1 MNSLENKSE
10 ILPIFSELMK
20 GHVYR
25 RILVKAFGLRAVS
38 NEEKNDYLKW
48 DWFILLPLLLSQLFY

>member
-10 ILPIFSELMK
+10 ILSIISELMK

-25 RILVKAFGLRAVS
+25 KILVKAVGLRAVS
-38 NEEKNDYLKW
+38 NEEKNECLKW
-48 DWFILLPLLLSQLFY
+48 D